1 MTALSS
7 SAPAP
12 PATSPSPGSPPGPTL
27 EPRLPGGSL
36 HSAWQRCREGLP
48 LISPA
53 NKRKLR
59 VLVVGSGLAGA
70 SAAATLAEQGY
81 RVQLVTYHDSPRRA
95 HSVAAQGGINAAR
108 NYAGD
113 GDSIDR
119 LFRDT
124 VKGGDFRARE
134 AGCHRLAEIS
144 GAIIDQCVAQGVP
157 FAREYGGTLANR
169 SFGGAL
175 VSRTFY
181 ARGQTGQQLLYGAY
195 QALMRQVAA
204 GRVELLTRRE
214 MVELITV
221 DGVARGVVCRHG
233 LSGALETFTAH
244 AVLLASGGYSNVF
257 YLSTNAVKS
266 NASAIW
272 RAHRQGACF
281 ANPCFTQ
288 IHPTCIP
295 AGDTWQSKLTLMSES
310 LRNDGR
316 VWLPA
321 QAGDG
326 RPAAAIP
333 EQERD
338 YFLERQYPTYGNM
351 VPRDVASR
359 RARELCLEGR
369 GVGPGGRG
377 VYLDLA
383 DAIRR
388 DGREVI
394 ESRYGNLLEMYAR
407 ITGEDP
413 QASPLRIYPAP
424 HYTMGGLWVDYH
436 LMSTIPGLFVLGE
449 ANFSEHGA
457 NRLGASALMQGLAD
471 GYFIA
476 PATVTAWL
484 AGHPQPEIPANHP
497 ACRAAVAAAE
507 ARIAALRPGPGGGGA
522 GGAAGRT
529 ATDLHR
535 ELGLLMIEVCGISRS
550 APELRRG
557 LAAVE
562 AVRQE
567 FRERVRVPDHGPGPD
582 EALERALRLED
593 FLGLADLMLRDAL
606 AREESCGAHFR
617 EEFQTPEGEAR
628 RDDVHFSHIAAWEHR
643 EGGLPERH
651 VEPLAFTA
659 MKPSQRDY
667 R

>member
-1 MTALSS
+1 
-7 SAPAP
+7 
-12 PATSPSPGSPPGPTL
+12 
-27 EPRLPGGSL
+27 
-36 HSAWQRCREGLP
+36 
-48 LISPA
+48 
-53 NKRKLR
+53 
-59 VLVVGSGLAGA
+59 
-70 SAAATLAEQGY
+70 
-81 RVQLVTYHDSPRRA
+81 
-95 HSVAAQGGINAAR
+95 
-108 NYAGD
+108 
-113 GDSIDR
+113 
-119 LFRDT
+119 
-124 VKGGDFRARE
+124 
-134 AGCHRLAEIS
+134 
-144 GAIIDQCVAQGVP
+144 
-157 FAREYGGTLANR
+157 
-169 SFGGAL
+169 
-175 VSRTFY
+175 
-181 ARGQTGQQLLYGAY
+181 
-195 QALMRQVAA
+195 
-204 GRVELLTRRE
+204 
-214 MVELITV
+214 
-221 DGVARGVVCRHG
+221 
-233 LSGALETFTAH
+233 
-244 AVLLASGGYSNVF
+244 
-257 YLSTNAVKS
+257 VKS

-272 RAHRQGACF
+272 RAHLQGACF

-288 IHPTCIP
+288 LHPTCIP

-321 QAGDG
+321 QPGDG

-333 EQERD
+333 EAQRD

-383 DAIRR
+383 EAIRR
-388 DGREVI
+388 DGREAI

-413 QASPLRIYPAP
+413 LASPLRIYPAP

-484 AGHPQPEIPANHP
+484 AGHPQPEITADHP
-497 ACRAAVAAAE
+497 ACRSALAAAQ
-507 ARIAALRPGPGGGGA
+507 ARIAALRPAPGRSSGGGA
-522 GGAAGRT
+522 PGDGGGGRT

-562 AVRQE
+562 ALRQE
-567 FRERVRVPDHGPGPD
+567 FGERVVGVGATVVD
-582 EALERALRLED
+582 EVEAD
-593 FLGLADLMLRDAL
+593 FLGPLVDLGQGKDLRGMHDGGVQPGFHALVEVDRVQDLSCRWVETEGDVRQTEYGRHSWQLGLDATDSLDGLDPVLAALFHASGQRKSQGVEHQVFGTEPIALHGDVVDGFGRRQLPLCSSGLALGVDARAHHGRTEL
-606 AREESCGAHFR
+606 LGQGQERIEPGPWVVALLEVDRVDDGSAAQPGQRSLDDRSLGGVDHDGRCRLCGKPGGNLLHVGHTIGAGVIH
-617 EEFQTPEGEAR
+617 A
-628 RDDVHFSHIAAWEHR
+628 DVNE
-643 EGGLPERH
+643 
-651 VEPLAFTA
+651 V
-659 MKPSQRDY
+659 
-667 R
+667 

>member
-1 MTALSS
+1 
-7 SAPAP
+7 
-12 PATSPSPGSPPGPTL
+12 
-27 EPRLPGGSL
+27 
-36 HSAWQRCREGLP
+36 
-48 LISPA
+48 
-53 NKRKLR
+53 
-59 VLVVGSGLAGA
+59 
-70 SAAATLAEQGY
+70 QGY
-81 RVQLVTYHDSPRRA
+81 PVTLITYHDSPRRA

-113 GDSIDR
+113 GDSVER

-144 GAIIDQCVAQGVP
+144 GAIIDHCVAQGVP
-157 FAREYGGTLANR
+157 FARDYGGTLANR
-169 SFGGAL
+169 NFGGAL

-181 ARGQTGQQLLYGAY
+181 ARGQTGQQLLLGAY
-195 QALMRQVAA
+195 QALMRQVDA
-204 GRVELLTRRE
+204 GRVSLFSRRE
-214 MVELITV
+214 MVELICV
-221 DGVARGVVCRHG
+221 DGVARGIVCRHG

-257 YLSTNAVKS
+257 YLSTNAVRS

-295 AGDTWQSKLTLMSES
+295 AGDSWQSKLTLMSES

-316 VWLPA
+316 VWLPL
-321 QAGDG
+321 QPGDN
-326 RPAAAIP
+326 RPPGEIA

-338 YFLERQYPTYGNM
+338 YFLERQYPTYANM
-351 VPRDVASR
+351 VPRDLASR
-359 RARELCLEGR
+359 RARELCLTGR

-383 DAIRR
+383 EAIDR
-388 DGREVI
+388 DGRGAI
-394 ESRYGNLLEMYAR
+394 EARYGNLLEMYGR

-413 QASPLRIYPAP
+413 YATPLRIYPAP
-424 HYTMGGLWVDYH
+424 HYTMGGLWVDYQ

-484 AGHPQPEIPANHP
+484 AGHPQPEVGADHP

-507 ARIAALRPGPGGGGA
+507 SRIAALRAPRA
-522 GGAAGRT
+522 GRRPGAAAGPT
-529 ATDLHR
+529 PTELHR
-535 ELGLLMIEVCGISRS
+535 QLGLLMIEVGGISRS

-557 LAAVE
+557 LAEVE
-562 AVRQE
+562 RLQAR
-567 FRERVRVPDHGPGPD
+567 FREELRLIDHGPGPD

-617 EEFQTPEGEAR
+617 EEHQTPEGEAR
-628 RDDVHFSHIAAWEHR
+628 RDDARFAHIAAWRHR
-643 EGGLPERH
+643 SGQTPERLC
-651 VEPLAFTA
+651 EPLQFTA
-659 MKPSQRDY
+659 LTPSQRNY